1 MVAAGMR
8 DVLTREEATARVAA
22 VSDVSYEIAI
32 ELKPEDKTYRG
43 DVTAYF
49 SGSSEDLFLEF
60 VGGTIEVF
68 SVNGYEREADWD
80 GARIA
85 LPLELLGEENE
96 VRVRYENP
104 YDRTGEGFHHFIDPE
119 DGSEYLYTQFEPYS
133 AHRVFPCFDQP
144 DIKATY
150 EISVV
155 APAEWEVVTSSRQ
168 IDIEDADGG
177 RTLRRFE
184 KTVPFSTY
192 LVSLIAGPYAV
203 VRDEHNGLPLGLFC
217 RRSFADHMD
226 AENIFKETKDGLDI
240 FSRFFGAP
248 YPFTKY
254 DQLFVPEF
262 NWGGMEN
269 VAAVTYTDS
278 LIFRDPPTR
287 DQVMRR
293 SEILLHELA
302 HMWFGDLV
310 TMTWWNDL
318 WLNESFATFIAYLA
332 LEEAGYYDDLWQ
344 DFNTRNKLV
353 AYRDDQLP
361 TTHPIAD
368 ESVGNTDEIF
378 LNFDQITYGKG
389 ASALRQLVAAIG
401 TEGFLAGLRTYFER
415 HSFSNTTL
423 ADFLASLQEGSG
435 QDLASWAARWLRTPS
450 LNTLAAEWHGEGGLL
465 TSLSLRQTAPDDYP
479 TLRPHTVEI
488 ALVSETGGNLSLD
501 AVKASIDDSSEAVDG
516 ASGLAAPSLVF
527 PNYNDLTFA
536 KVALDAASLDFVK
549 SGLSRI
555 DDSLL
560 RHQLWQSLWEM
571 LRDREIS
578 SLEYLQLIGDQLR
591 AEPSTQIIRMVTGLT
606 LFRTLSSYVPE
617 HLKDAEIRNFVALAR
632 EAIDVAAPGDGRVL
646 WARALVGAATDP
658 EDLALAGRI
667 VDDTEGV
674 EGLPIDQEMR
684 WTVAVRWSAMGV
696 AGAAA
701 RVEAELARDRSDRGK
716 RAALRADVSRPDAD
730 TKAEAWARL
739 HDQGYESL
747 HMAAAAMGGFGW
759 WKQADLLAPYAEE
772 FFQRVAGVIDEW
784 EFEAAKA
791 YFYGLYPG
799 YRVDSETLAATK
811 ALIGP
816 DTDVRLAR
824 LAIETVDELERS
836 LACRQL
842 AAPELSPPGETG

>member
-1 MVAAGMR
+1 MK
-8 DVLTREEATARVAA
+8 DVLTREEAIARAVK
-22 VSDVSYEIAI
+22 VSDVSYDIAI
-32 ELKPEDKTYRG
+32 DLEMDDKTYRG
-43 DVTAYF
+43 DVTVRFA
-49 SGSSEDLFLEF
+49 GAGDDLFLEF
-60 VGGTIEVF
+60 VGGSIERF
-68 SVNGYEREADWD
+68 LVNGYEREADWD
-80 GARIA
+80 GARIV
-85 LPLELLGEENE
+85 LPAELLSDENQ
-96 VRVRYENP
+96 VRLVYENP

-155 APAEWEVVTSSRQ
+155 APTEWEVVTSSRQ
-168 IDIEDADGG
+168 VDIEDAGGG

-184 KTVPFSTY
+184 KTVLFSTY

-203 VRDEHNGLPLGLFC
+203 VRDDHHGLPLGLFC
-217 RRSFADHMD
+217 RRSFAEHLDSD
-226 AENIFKETKDGLDI
+226 NIFKETKDGLDI
-240 FSRFFGAP
+240 FARFFGKA

-269 VAAVTYTDS
+269 VAAVTYTDQ
-278 LIFRDPPTR
+278 LIFKDPPTR
-287 DQVMRR
+287 DQVIRR

-310 TMTWWNDL
+310 TMSWWNDL

-332 LEEAGYYDDLWQ
+332 LDEAGYYDDLWQ

-368 ESVGNTDEIF
+368 ESIGNTDEIF

-423 ADFLASLQEGSG
+423 SDFLAALQDGSK
-435 QDLASWAARWLRTPS
+435 QDLAGWAARWLKTAS
-450 LNTLAAEWHGEGGLL
+450 LNTLSAEWEGEGDLL
-465 TSLSLRQTAPDDYP
+465 TSLSLHQRAPDDYP

-488 ALVSETGGNLSLD
+488 ALVSESNGKLAVD
-501 AVKASIDDSSEAVDG
+501 AVKAIIDDASEPLREA
-516 ASGLAAPSLVF
+516 AGLPAPALVF
-527 PNYNDLTFA
+527 PNYKDLTFA
-536 KVALDAASLDFVK
+536 KVALDPASVNFLR

-555 DDSLL
+555 DDALL

-578 SLEYLQLIGDQLR
+578 SLDYLQLIGDQLR
-591 AEPSTQIIRMVTGLT
+591 SEPSTQIIRMVTGLT
-606 LFRTLSSYVPE
+606 LARTLSSYVPE
-617 HLKDAEIRNFVALAR
+617 HLKDEEIHKFVALAR
-632 EAIDVAAPGDGRVL
+632 EAMDIAAPGDARVL
-646 WARALVGAATDP
+646 WARALIGAATDP
-658 EDLALAGRI
+658 QDLALAGRI
-667 VDDTEGV
+667 VDETEGLQ
-674 EGLPIDQEMR
+674 GLPVDQDMR
-684 WTVAVRWSAMGV
+684 WTVAVRWSAMGME
-696 AGAAA
+696 GAAD
-701 RVEAELARDRSDRGK
+701 RVAAELARDPSDRGK
-716 RAALRADVSRPDAD
+716 RAALRADVSRPDPD
-730 TKAEAWARL
+730 GKAEAWARI

-747 HMAAAAMGGFGW
+747 HMASAAMGGFRW
-759 WKQADLLAPYAEE
+759 WKQADLLAPFADS
-772 FFQRVAGVIDEW
+772 FFESVTGVINDW

-799 YRVDSETLAATK
+799 YRVDSDTLAATK
-811 ALIGP
+811 GLISSE
-816 DTDVRLAR
+816 TDVRLAR
-824 LAIETVDELERS
+824 LAIEMVDELERS

-842 AAPELSPPGETG
+842 AGPGPSQAEDAG